1 MTQSHPGG
9 YVLGVDLG
17 TTFTAAA
24 IARGGRTEIVPL
36 GDHAPQI
43 PSAVFLTESGE
54 YLIGDAAI
62 RRGHTDPRRMAKEF
76 KRRLGDDTTILLGS
90 TPVSAQALM
99 AELLAFVVGHVTAGQ
114 GEPPETV
121 VMTHPAN
128 WGPYR
133 RELLTHVADMA
144 GVPHATLCTEPEA
157 AAMYFASTERVE
169 VGETVAVY
177 DLGGGTFDA
186 AVLRKTSATVFT
198 PLGTP
203 EGIEH
208 LGGLDFDAAVLQHV
222 QDMLGQL
229 EDDPEDPAAL
239 ASLTRLAR
247 DCTEAKEAL
256 STDSYVTIP
265 VNLSAVARTV
275 RLSRP
280 EFEEAIRPS
289 LEETVSALQ
298 RALDSAEVGP
308 EDLNAIVLIGGSSR
322 IPLVTDL
329 LTQHL
334 GRPIA
339 LSAQPKH
346 AVALG
351 ATLARADTPA
361 AAPAAA
367 VAATS
372 TSTSTS
378 GLRSAL
384 LPRARSMN
392 RRKLAVL
399 VGAIA
404 VSLASVIT
412 VLTVFD
418 SSDRDNTSAEDV
430 GGTPPTPSGAE
441 GNGSASETT
450 SAPPPPARLTV
461 QSNQEGYPALY
472 EQYEALNPHITIDS
486 AVTDPS
492 MNPDEALLGY
502 LLDGSGAADI
512 ETVGGNWLTELMQY
526 SDRFENLSS
535 PTVEGR
541 WLDSTEIAATDENGR
556 LIAFGTSVGPI
567 QVCYRADLLQDAGLP
582 SERDEVAALLGSTWE
597 EYFAAG
603 RQFVASSEAAW
614 FDSVGGVWEGMY
626 DQLEESYEDRAGNV
640 IAASNPELRD
650 RYDQLLLAS
659 SDGLSAGLPRSGS
672 EWADALQSD
681 EFATTLCPAWM
692 LPDIEN
698 DAPETKEWD
707 IAPVSPGGAAVR
719 GREYLV
725 VPSQGEHVKE
735 AKKLAEWL
743 TEPEQQLALFD
754 ESGRF
759 PSQVDALDS
768 PQMVGNTNAF
778 FNDAPV
784 GQMFSTSAREATKT
798 HYRSAHNLEI
808 NREFHRAL
816 ARVDISGTDTADSS
830 WDTFLAEVEQIE

>member
-1 MTQSHPGG
+1 MTHARPGG

-43 PSAVFLTESGE
+43 PSAVFLTETGD

-62 RRGHTDPRRMAKEF
+62 RRGHLEPSRMATEF
-76 KRRLGDDTTILLGS
+76 KRRLGDDTTIFLGS

-99 AELLAFVVGHVTAGQ
+99 AELLAFVVAHVTAGQ

-133 RELLTHVADMA
+133 RELLTHVAQIA
-144 GVPHATLCTEPEA
+144 AVPHATLCTEPEA
-157 AAMYFASTERVE
+157 AAVHFAATERVE

-186 AVLRKTSATVFT
+186 AVLRKSSTEGFEL
-198 PLGTP
+198 LGTP

-208 LGGLDFDAAVLQHV
+208 LGGLDFDAAVLHHV
-222 QDMLGQL
+222 HEAVGTLDV
-229 EDDPEDPAAL
+229 DPNDPAT
-239 ASLTRLAR
+239 LTGLIRLAR

-256 STDSYVTIP
+256 STDNNVTIP
-265 VNLSAVARTV
+265 VTVSVTRTV

-289 LEETVSALQ
+289 LEATVAALQ
-298 RALDSAEVGP
+298 RAMDSADVGA
-308 EDLNAIVLIGGSSR
+308 EGLAAIVLIGGSSR
-322 IPLVTDL
+322 IPLVTHL

-351 ATLARADTPA
+351 ATLARADTPST
-361 AAPAAA
+361 PPSPT
-367 VAATS
+367 VTVTS
-372 TSTSTS
+372 TPAS
-378 GLRSAL
+378 GSAS
-384 LPRARSMN
+384 PSRAHSRN
-392 RRKLAVL
+392 RTRLAVL

-404 VSLASVIT
+404 VSVALLIT

-418 SSDRDNTSAEDV
+418 SSDQDSTSAKE
-430 GGTPPTPSGAE
+430 GGTPIPPGPE
-441 GNGSASETT
+441 EDGSVSETT
-450 SAPPPPARLTV
+450 SAPTPPATLTV
-461 QSNQEGYPALY
+461 QSNHDGYPALY
-472 EQYEALNPHITIDS
+472 EQYEALNPHITIES
-486 AVTDPS
+486 AVLDPS
-492 MNPDEALLGY
+492 TNPDEALLGH

-512 ETVGGNWLTELMQY
+512 ETVGGNWLTELMRY
-526 SDRFENLSS
+526 SDRFEDLSS
-535 PTVEGR
+535 SAVDGR
-541 WLDSTEIAATDENGR
+541 WLDSTEIAATDQNGR
-556 LIAFGTSVGPI
+556 LIAFGTTIGPL
-567 QVCYRADLLQDAGLP
+567 QVCYRADLLEEAGLP
-582 SERDEVAALLGSTWE
+582 SQRDEVAELLGSTWE
-597 EYFAAG
+597 EYFAVG
-603 RQFVASSEAAW
+603 RQFVASSQAAW

-626 DQLEESYEDRAGNV
+626 DQLEESYEDRAGNI
-640 IAASNPELRD
+640 IASSNPELRD
-650 RYDQLLLAS
+650 RYDQLMGAS
-659 SDGLSAGLPRSGS
+659 TDGLSAGLPRSGS
-672 EWADALQSD
+672 EWANALQGD
-681 EFATTLCPAWM
+681 EFATVICPAWM
-692 LPDIEN
+692 LADIE
-698 DAPETKEWD
+698 DGAAETSTWD

-735 AKKLAEWL
+735 AQKLAEWL
-743 TEPEQQLALFD
+743 TEPEQQLALFEED
-754 ESGRF
+754 GGF
-759 PSQVDALDS
+759 PSQIDALDS
-768 PQMVGNTNAF
+768 AQLLGRTDTF

-784 GQMFSTSAREATKT
+784 GEMFSASAREATET

-808 NREFHRAL
+808 SRELHRAL
-816 ARVDISGTDTADSS
+816 ARVDIAGTDTADTS
-830 WDTFLAEVEQIE
+830 WDTFIAEVEQIE